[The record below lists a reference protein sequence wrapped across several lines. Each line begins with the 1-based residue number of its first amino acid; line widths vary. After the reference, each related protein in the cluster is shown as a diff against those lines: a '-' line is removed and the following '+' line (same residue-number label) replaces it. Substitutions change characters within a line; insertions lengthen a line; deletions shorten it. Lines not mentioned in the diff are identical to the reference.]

1 MRGILPNAMY
11 AQVMQVM
18 WILAKALLATY
29 VSWSQEIQYLGK
41 DEYKHLLLYQSES
54 MAACAESQE
63 AMWQAR
69 LLEQMGMRIEI
80 PY

>member
-1 MRGILPNAMY
+1 M
-11 AQVMQVM
+11 QVMQAKL
-18 WILAKALLATY
+18 ILEKALLATY

-41 DEYKHLLLYQSES
+41 DEYQHLLLYQSES
-54 MAACAESQE
+54 MAASAETQE

-69 LLEQMGMRIEI
+69 LLEQLGMLIVI